1 MDRIK
6 SVITRSNGRNLL
18 MLASLGF
25 ISLGLSV
32 GVVQA
37 QQHSH
42 HSQHSEHG
50 EASEPAKAEWTLA
63 EVRKVDREQGRLTL
77 RHERIESLNMGSM
90 TMVFRL
96 GEGVSIEGL
105 TEGTKVRFKVV
116 RDSGR
121 LVITALELETQ

>member
-50 EASEPAKAEWTLA
+50 ETSEPAKAEWTLA

-116 RDSGR
+116 RDSGQ
-121 LVITALELETQ
+121 LLITALELETQ

>member
-116 RDSGR
+116 RDSGQ
-121 LVITALELETQ
+121 LLITALELETQ

>member
-77 RHERIESLNMGSM
+77 RHERIESLDMGSM

-116 RDSGR
+116 RDSGQ
-121 LVITALELETQ
+121 LLITALELETQ

>member
-1 MDRIK
+1 
-6 SVITRSNGRNLL
+6 

-42 HSQHSEHG
+42 HSQHSQHSEHG

-116 RDSGR
+116 RDSGQ
-121 LVITALELETQ
+121 LLITALELETQ

>member
-50 EASEPAKAEWTLA
+50 ETSEPAKAEWTLA
-63 EVRKVDREQGRLTL
+63 EVRKVDRAQGRLTL

-116 RDSGR
+116 RDSGQ
-121 LVITALELETQ
+121 LLITALELETQ

>member
-1 MDRIK
+1 MN
-6 SVITRSNGRNLL
+6 TRSNGRNLL
-18 MLASLGF
+18 ILASLGF

-50 EASEPAKAEWTLA
+50 ETSEPAKAEWTLA

-116 RDSGR
+116 RDSGQ
-121 LVITALELETQ
+121 LLITALELETQ

>member
-6 SVITRSNGRNLL
+6 SVITRSNGRYLL

-50 EASEPAKAEWTLA
+50 ETSEPAKAEWTLA

-116 RDSGR
+116 RDSGQ
-121 LVITALELETQ
+121 LLITALELETQ

>member
-77 RHERIESLNMGSM
+77 RHERIESLNMDSM

-116 RDSGR
+116 RDSGQ
-121 LVITALELETQ
+121 LLITALELETQ

>member
-6 SVITRSNGRNLL
+6 GVNTRSNGRNLL
-18 MLASLGF
+18 ILASLGF

-42 HSQHSEHG
+42 HSQNSEHG
-50 EASEPAKAEWTLA
+50 EASAPAKTQWTLA

-77 RHERIESLNMGSM
+77 RHERIESLNMDSM

-116 RDSGR
+116 RDSGQ